1 MQVGLKT
8 DTENISFVCLFV
20 CFFYFPPGKNKIKK
34 KERKKERRRERERE
48 RGGEKRQRQKNGE
61 KEEKLPKSGTCAFQV
76 QCCFTS
82 TETIRTMKDG
92 EPRTAISTFTQLLS
106 SECLSSGSVLL

>member
-48 RGGEKRQRQKNGE
+48 EGRKDRDRRMEKKKKN
-61 KEEKLPKSGTCAFQV
+61 
-76 QCCFTS
+76 
-82 TETIRTMKDG
+82 
-92 EPRTAISTFTQLLS
+92 
-106 SECLSSGSVLL
+106 CLSQVPVLFKFSVALRPQRP